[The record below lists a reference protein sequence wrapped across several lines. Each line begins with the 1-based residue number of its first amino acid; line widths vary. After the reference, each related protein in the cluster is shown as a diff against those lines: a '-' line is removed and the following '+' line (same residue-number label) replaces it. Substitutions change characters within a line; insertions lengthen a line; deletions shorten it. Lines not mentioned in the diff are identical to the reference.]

1 MKFVYDR
8 GSIQKKIYSMP
19 IRQIEVVVPTDA
31 KEDFEHLLND
41 DSVEHYWNEESAS
54 GYLLKALVDANKT
67 ETFLDKAE
75 QLMGKGDGYR
85 LVMQDVE
92 ATLPRVEEPEEEEEE
107 SQEEEK
113 TEPWEIPLRGVR
125 VSREELYTDISDSVN
140 LSPVYIAMVTFSTIV
155 AALGMLRDSTAVVIG
170 AMVIAPLLGPNVAL
184 ALSTTLGDSKL
195 LSKSVKTNLTGI
207 SVAFAISVI
216 MGIILDVDISVYEIA
231 SRTEVHLSDIAL
243 ALASGAAGV
252 LAYTIGMSV
261 AVIGVMVAVALL
273 PPLVTAGLLIGDM
286 QFGIAYYAFL
296 LLTTNIICVN
306 LAAVA
311 TFTVQGVS
319 PRTWYKAEKAKKVN
333 KIAFTLWAALLLI
346 LSLLI
351 FIT

>member
-1 MKFVYDR
+1 
-8 GSIQKKIYSMP
+8 MP
-19 IRQIEVVVPTDA
+19 IRQIEVVVPKGA
-31 KEDFEHLLND
+31 KEDFDHLLEDN
-41 DSVEHYWNEESAS
+41 SVEHYWNEESES
-54 GYLLKALVDANKT
+54 GYLLKALVDASKT
-67 ETFLDKAE
+67 EAFLDKAE
-75 QLMGKGDGYR
+75 QVMGKSEGFR

-92 ATLPRVEEPEEEEEE
+92 ATLPRVDDPDEDDKEDEVDDEE
-107 SQEEEK
+107 QE
-113 TEPWEIPLRGVR
+113 PLSGVR

-155 AALGMLRDSTAVVIG
+155 AALGMLRDSAAVVIG

-195 LSKSVKTNLTGI
+195 FIKSVKTNLTGI
-207 SVAFAISVI
+207 GAALVLSVI
-216 MGIILDVDISVYEIA
+216 MGMILEVDISVYEIA

-252 LAYTIGMSV
+252 LAYTIGMSA

-273 PPLVTAGLLIGDM
+273 PPLVTVGLLVGDL
-286 QFGIAYYAFL
+286 QFGAAYYALL

-311 TFTVQGVS
+311 TFAVQGVS
-319 PRTWYKAEKAKKVN
+319 PRTWYKAAKAKKIN
-333 KIAFTLWAALLLI
+333 KIAFIFWGVLLLI
-346 LSLLI
+346 LSILI
-351 FIT
+351 YIT

>member
-1 MKFVYDR
+1 
-8 GSIQKKIYSMP
+8 MP
-19 IRQIEVVVPTDA
+19 IRQIEVVVP
-31 KEDFEHLLND
+31 KEGKDDFEKLLSDN
-41 DSVEHYWNEESAS
+41 SVEHYWNEESES
-54 GYLLKALVDANKT
+54 GYLLKALVDANET
-67 ETFLDKAE
+67 EKFLDTVE
-75 QLMGKGDGYR
+75 QLMGKDDRYR
-85 LVMQDVE
+85 LVMQAVE
-92 ATLPRVEEPEEEEEE
+92 ATLPRVEETEEDTGKEKD
-107 SQEEEK
+107 EEK
-113 TEPWEIPLRGVR
+113 NEPWEQPLSRVR
-125 VSREELYTDISDSVN
+125 VSREELYNEISDSVN
-140 LSPVYIAMVTFSTIV
+140 LSGVYIAMVSFSTIV

-195 LSKSVKTNLTGI
+195 FIKSVRTNIIGI
-207 SVAFAISVI
+207 SVAFLISVV
-216 MGIILDVDISVYEIA
+216 MGMFLTVDTNAYEIG
-231 SRTEVHLSDIAL
+231 SRTQVYLSDIAL

-252 LAYTIGMSV
+252 LAYTIGMSA

-273 PPLVTAGLLIGDM
+273 PPLVNVGLLIGDM
-286 QFGIAYYAFL
+286 QFGLAYYAFL

-319 PRTWYKAEKAKKVN
+319 PRTWYKAEKAKKLN
-333 KIAFTLWAALLLI
+333 KIAFILWTVLLLI